1 MIIKYWP
8 RDIGLWVQVN
18 RQRGMPTQGVG
29 RIESID
35 NVSDEQQRVTIRYV
49 RGASNYPQRW
59 QGPSEDVRPARRCPW
74 SCALCNGTGVYVMLT
89 HPEPC
94 DKCELPE

>member
-18 RQRGMPTQGVG
+18 RQRGMPTNGVG

-35 NVSDEQQRVTIRYV
+35 NESDSVQRVTVRYV
-49 RGASNYPQRW
+49 RGASNYSQRW
-59 QGPSEDVRPARRCPW
+59 QGPSEEVQPAPRYPR
-74 SCALCNGTGVYVMLT
+74 LCHLCGGTGVFIMLS
-89 HPEPC
+89 HAEPC
-94 DKCELPE
+94 DQCELPE